1 MIELRH
7 LRYFIAVA
15 EEGHVTR
22 ASERLGIAQPPL
34 SQQIKA
40 LEQAVGTPLF
50 IRHPRGVALTDAGT
64 RFLEGARATMATL
77 EETLDA
83 TRRTARGEQGR
94 LAVGFTSSVAFHA
107 IVPASIS
114 RYRRLY
120 PQVSLAL
127 EESVTADLMDALF
140 AGRLDIAFA
149 RLPAEIPPHVRLEP
163 LLDEEMLVALPPSHP
178 LAAGGPEEAIDLPRL
193 AEETFILYRRP
204 SGPGL
209 YDTII
214 AACRS
219 AGFSPRI
226 AQEAPRMLATLSLV
240 ASGLG
245 VSIIPASM
253 RRIDPGGIAYRRVA
267 GAPGLVAPLY
277 LIYQPDTLSGATRR
291 LIEVVREE
299 LPRLA
304 GH

>member
-34 SQQIKA
+34 SQQIRA
-40 LEQAVGTPLF
+40 LEGEVGTPLF
-50 IRHPRGVALTDAGT
+50 TRHPRGVALTDAGE
-64 RFLEGARATMATL
+64 RFLEGARATMAKL

-107 IVPASIS
+107 IVPATIS

-120 PQVSLAL
+120 PQVALAL
-127 EESVTADLMDALF
+127 EQSVTADLMGALS

-149 RLPAEIPPHVRLEP
+149 RLPPEIPPHMKLE
-163 LLDEEMLVALPPSHP
+163 LLQDEEMLVALPPSHP
-178 LAAGGPEEAIDLPRL
+178 LAAGGPDIPIELSRL

-214 AACRS
+214 AACRT

-226 AQEAPRMLATLSLV
+226 GQEAPRMLATLSLV
-240 ASGLG
+240 AAGLG

-253 RRIDPGGIAYRRVA
+253 RRIDPEGITYRKVA
-267 GAPGLVAPLY
+267 GAPDLIARLY
-277 LIYQPDTLSGATRR
+277 LVYQPDALSGATRR
-291 LIEVVREE
+291 LIDVVHEE
-299 LPRLA
+299 LPGLA
-304 GH
+304 GR